1 MMKAKLVL
9 ALAGDERVQ
18 KTIARVLVAV
28 LSPLILITARLS

>member
-1 MMKAKLVL
+1 MNIKLAL
-9 ALAGDERVQ
+9 TLAGDERVQ